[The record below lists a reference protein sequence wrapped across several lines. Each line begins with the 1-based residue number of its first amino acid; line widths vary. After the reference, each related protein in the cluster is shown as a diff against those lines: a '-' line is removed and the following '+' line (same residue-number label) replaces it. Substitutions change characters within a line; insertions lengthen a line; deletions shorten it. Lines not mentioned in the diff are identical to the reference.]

1 MTPFIYLKFFEVMQ
15 IIAPFSIN
23 KIKNNK
29 NDEDNYSD
37 NS

>member
-1 MTPFIYLKFFEVMQ
+1 MAPFIYLKFFEVMQ

-23 KIKNNK
+23 KINNNK
-29 NDEDNYSD
+29 NDEDYYGD